1 MQEKLKS
8 VIGIILALA
17 LLYYALPLLY
27 DTFNYY
33 PPMKEDMPHGRTV
46 QIWSTLTNQR
56 VTLDADIPSIPVNQL
71 PLYQGKCSLSILNVS
86 FITSRESYYTDSYN
100 KGSDNKGS
108 DNKGSDNNGSDNKG
122 SDNNGSDNK
131 GSDNNRTYNN
141 RTYNNRTYNNGSDN
155 NGSDNNRTYNNGS
168 DNNGSDNNGY
178 SGEIYFLVLDT
189 EIKDSRFNATDAK
202 TLKRRFNL
210 NSSAS
215 DPECLQ
221 ITGFQ
226 MVDFNESGK
235 YIIQQVRSRNFI
247 TQNGNLPMFSL
258 GRIRITDVKFVYFN
272 GFDTYPYRYDG
283 QTTYYPAWEVTA
295 ETSNYGNKV
304 LMIRTF

>member
-100 KGSDNKGS
+100 KGSDN
-108 DNKGSDNNGSDNKG
+108 NGSDNKG
-122 SDNNGSDNK
+122 SDNK
-131 GSDNNRTYNN
+131 
-141 RTYNNRTYNNGSDN
+141 GSDN

-178 SGEIYFLVLDT
+178 SGEIYFLVLDK
-189 EIKDSRFNATDAK
+189 EIKDSRFNATDTK

-304 LMIRTF
+304 LMIRAF

>member
-100 KGSDNKGS
+100 NGSDNKGSDNKGSDNKGSDNKGSDNKGSDNKGS
-108 DNKGSDNNGSDNKG
+108 DNKGSDNN
-122 SDNNGSDNK
+122 
-131 GSDNNRTYNN
+131 RTY
-141 RTYNNRTYNNGSDN
+141 
-155 NGSDNNRTYNNGS
+155 
-168 DNNGSDNNGY
+168 NNGSDNNGY
-178 SGEIYFLVLDT
+178 SGEIYFLVLDK
-189 EIKDSRFNATDAK
+189 EIKDSRFNATDTK

-304 LMIRTF
+304 LMIRAF